1 MKKTLPAD
9 SEILQYLY
17 QDGGVRGE
25 KVAMRFRWLL
35 VVLVL
40 LLITVM
46 FFNGQVREAGWSL
59 IPVSVFIIY
68 NLFLIY
74 LFRREK
80 IPYWVR
86 YLSVIIDVSV
96 LSAHIY
102 VYSSFFSELA
112 VATTAS
118 ILIYPILLFLSVLR
132 YDRKL
137 IIFATVYTIACF
149 NLIYYL
155 RYPDIDKS
163 LIAQVV
169 SSDPAGHFYKSMYL
183 MLLGIFLL
191 HIPRLV
197 VELIGRQERII
208 ADRKESEIRLALEKQ
223 EKRFLEEKLTFE
235 RKTNAELS
243 RMNEQI
249 QVQNDQLQMLVQARD
264 KLQSVISHD
273 LRNPLTVINSVTETL
288 NERIGQMDEA
298 ELAKVVKV
306 IHETN
311 ARGLNLLDNLLNWSR
326 MQTGKIQVVPS
337 VVPLYPV
344 IRDTIKLFRTS
355 AEEKEISLNIDFSN
369 QLAVYCDE
377 DMFRTIMRNLV
388 SNAIKFTT
396 RGGSVNITGEV
407 VLQDQ
412 VLIRVSDTGIGISP
426 SNLKRLFSL
435 NESLSTPGTANEKGS
450 GIGLSLVRE
459 FVAMNKG
466 SLEVES
472 SEGTGT
478 TFSLYLSARPVNNIQ
493 VNNG

>member
-46 FFNGQVREAGWSL
+46 FLKGQVREASWSL
-59 IPVSVFIIY
+59 IPVSVFIVY

-74 LFRREK
+74 LFRKEK
-80 IPYWVR
+80 IAYWVR

-96 LSAHIY
+96 LSVHIF
-102 VYSSFFSELA
+102 VYSYFFSELA

-132 YDRKL
+132 YDRRL
-137 IIFATVYTIACF
+137 IIFATVYTIVCF

-155 RYPDIDKS
+155 RYPYIDKS
-163 LIAQVV
+163 LIDQVV

-197 VELIGRQERII
+197 VELISRQERII
-208 ADRKESEIRLALEKQ
+208 ADRKESEIKLVLEKQ
-223 EKRFLEEKLTFE
+223 GKKFLEEKLTFE
-235 RKTNAELS
+235 HKTNVELT
-243 RMNEQI
+243 RMNEKI
-249 QVQNDQLQMLVQARD
+249 REQNDQLQQLVQARD
-264 KLQSVISHD
+264 KLQSIISHD

-288 NERIGQMDEA
+288 NERISQLDTTEIGMA
-298 ELAKVVKV
+298 VKV

-326 MQTGKIQVVPS
+326 MQTGKIQVVPAI
-337 VVPLYPV
+337 VPLYPL
-344 IRDTIKLFRTS
+344 IKDIIKLFKTS
-355 AEEKEISLNIDFSN
+355 AEEKGISTLVDMDH
-369 QLAVYCDE
+369 QLTVFADE
-377 DMFRTIMRNLV
+377 DMLRTVLRNLV
-388 SNAIKFTT
+388 SNAIKFTA
-396 RGGSVNITGEV
+396 RGGTVHITAETIKGNQTRV
-407 VLQDQ
+407 K
-412 VLIRVSDTGIGISP
+412 VSDTGIGISP
-426 SNLKRLFSL
+426 SNLKRLFTL
-435 NESLSTPGTANEKGS
+435 YESLSTPGTANEKGS
-450 GIGLSLVRE
+450 GLGLSLVRE
-459 FVAMNKG
+459 FIAMNNG
-466 SLEVES
+466 RIEVDS
-472 SEGTGT
+472 SEGTGS
-478 TFSLYLSARPVNNIQ
+478 TFSLHLPTRPIGDLPES
-493 VNNG
+493 NG

>member
-1 MKKTLPAD
+1 MKRILPAD

-35 VVLVL
+35 VIMVL
-40 LLITVM
+40 LLIMVM
-46 FFNGQVREAGWSL
+46 FIRGQVREASWSL

-74 LFRREK
+74 LFRKEK
-80 IPYWVR
+80 IAYWVR
-86 YLSVIIDVSV
+86 YLSVFVDVSV
-96 LSAHIY
+96 LSAHIF
-102 VYSSFFSELA
+102 VYSTFFSELA

-132 YDRKL
+132 YDRRL
-137 IIFATVYTIACF
+137 VIFATIYTIACF

-155 RYPDIDKS
+155 RYPDIDQS
-163 LIAQVV
+163 LIEKVV

-197 VELIGRQERII
+197 AELISRQERII

-235 RKTNAELS
+235 KETNIELS

-249 QVQNDQLQMLVQARD
+249 RVQNDQLQQLVQARD
-264 KLQSVISHD
+264 KLQAVISHD
-273 LRNPLTVINSVTETL
+273 LRNPLTVVNSVTETL
-288 NERIGQMDEA
+288 GERISQMDEA
-298 ELAKVVKV
+298 EIAKAVKV

-326 MQTGKIQVVPS
+326 MQTGKIQIVPS
-337 VVPLYPV
+337 FVPLHPA
-344 IRDTIKLFRTS
+344 IKDLMKLFKAS
-355 AEEKEISLNIDFSN
+355 AEDKEIRMEVDFSN
-369 QLAVYCDE
+369 QLIVYCDE
-377 DMFRTIMRNLV
+377 DIFRTIIRNLV

-396 RGGSVNITGEV
+396 RGGLVRITAEPV
-407 VLQDQ
+407 PDDQ

-426 SNLKRLFSL
+426 SNQKRLFTL
-435 NESLSTPGTANEKGS
+435 NESLSTPGTSNEKGS
-450 GIGLSLVRE
+450 GLGLSLVRE
-459 FVAMNKG
+459 FIIMSKG
-466 SLEVES
+466 RMEVES
-472 SEGTGT
+472 SEGTGS
-478 TFSLYLSARPVNNIQ
+478 TFSLYLPARPDKDISSA
-493 VNNG
+493 NG

>member
-46 FFNGQVREAGWSL
+46 FLKGQVREASWSL
-59 IPVSVFIIY
+59 IPVSVFIVY

-74 LFRREK
+74 LFRKEK
-80 IPYWVR
+80 IAYWVR

-96 LSAHIY
+96 LSVHIF
-102 VYSSFFSELA
+102 VYSYFFSELA

-132 YDRKL
+132 YDRRL
-137 IIFATVYTIACF
+137 IIFATVYTIVCF

-155 RYPDIDKS
+155 RYPYIDKS
-163 LIAQVV
+163 LIDQVV

-197 VELIGRQERII
+197 VELISRQERII
-208 ADRKESEIRLALEKQ
+208 ADRKESEIKLALEKQ
-223 EKRFLEEKLTFE
+223 EKRFLEEKLQFE
-235 RKTNAELS
+235 HETNIELS
-243 RMNEQI
+243 RMNEQVRI
-249 QVQNDQLQMLVQARD
+249 KNDQLQQLVEARD

-288 NERIGQMDEA
+288 NERISQMDEEEIGKA
-298 ELAKVVKV
+298 VKV

-326 MQTGKIQVVPS
+326 MQTGKMQVVPAI
-337 VVPLYPV
+337 VPLYPV
-344 IRDTIKLFRTS
+344 IRDMIRWFKTS
-355 AEEKEISLNIDFSN
+355 AEEKGIGIHVDMDH
-369 QLAVYCDE
+369 QLTVFCDD
-377 DMFRTIMRNLV
+377 DMLRTILRNLV
-388 SNAIKFTT
+388 SNAIKFTA
-396 RGGSVNITGEV
+396 RGGSVHITAEPVAGNQT
-407 VLQDQ
+407 L
-412 VLIRVSDTGIGISP
+412 LKISDTGIGISP
-426 SNLKRLFSL
+426 SNLKRLFTL
-435 NESLSTPGTANEKGS
+435 HESLSTPGTANEKGS
-450 GIGLSLVRE
+450 GLGLSLVRE
-459 FVAMNKG
+459 FITMNNG
-466 SLEVES
+466 RIEVDS
-472 SEGTGT
+472 SEGTGS
-478 TFSLYLSARPVNNIQ
+478 TFSLHLPTRPIGDIPES
-493 VNNG
+493 NG

>member
-1 MKKTLPAD
+1 MKRILPAD

-35 VVLVL
+35 VIMVL
-40 LLITVM
+40 LLIMVM
-46 FFNGQVREAGWSL
+46 FIRGQVREASWSL

-74 LFRREK
+74 LFRKEK
-80 IPYWVR
+80 IAYWVR
-86 YLSVIIDVSV
+86 YLSVFVDVSV
-96 LSAHIY
+96 LSAHIF
-102 VYSSFFSELA
+102 VYSTFFSELA

-132 YDRKL
+132 YDRRL
-137 IIFATVYTIACF
+137 VIFATIYTIACF

-155 RYPDIDKS
+155 RYPDIDQS
-163 LIAQVV
+163 LIEKVV
-169 SSDPAGHFYKSMYL
+169 SSDQAGHFYKSMYL

-197 VELIGRQERII
+197 AELISRQERII

-235 RKTNAELS
+235 KETNIELS

-249 QVQNDQLQMLVQARD
+249 RVQNDQLQQLVQARD
-264 KLQSVISHD
+264 KLQAVISHD
-273 LRNPLTVINSVTETL
+273 LRNPLTVVNSVTETL
-288 NERIGQMDEA
+288 GERISQMDEA
-298 ELAKVVKV
+298 EIAKAVKV

-326 MQTGKIQVVPS
+326 MQTGKIQIVPS
-337 VVPLYPV
+337 FVPLHPA
-344 IRDTIKLFRTS
+344 IKDLMKLFKAS
-355 AEEKEISLNIDFSN
+355 AEDKEIRMEVDFSN
-369 QLAVYCDE
+369 QLIVYCDE
-377 DMFRTIMRNLV
+377 DIFRTIIRNLV

-396 RGGSVNITGEV
+396 RGGLVRITAEPV
-407 VLQDQ
+407 PDDQ

-426 SNLKRLFSL
+426 SNQKRLFTL
-435 NESLSTPGTANEKGS
+435 NESLSTPGTSNEKGS
-450 GIGLSLVRE
+450 GLGLSLVRE
-459 FVAMNKG
+459 FIIMSKG
-466 SLEVES
+466 RMEVES
-472 SEGTGT
+472 SEGTGS
-478 TFSLYLSARPVNNIQ
+478 TFSLYLPARPDKDISSA
-493 VNNG
+493 NG